1 MKLVDVCAF
10 YAPKGGGVRTYVDRK
25 LKAGAAMGHEVV
37 VIAPG
42 EENRVEERGPNARIV
57 WLKSTVFPL
66 DFNYRYF
73 SDVAALYQALDREA
87 PDMVEASSPWR
98 SASLVGEWPGI
109 APRALIMHADPL
121 SAYAYRWFDGVAPRP
136 VIDKAFDRYWRH
148 LRRLDTQF
156 DMIVSASQGL
166 SDRLTN
172 GGLAGVV
179 TNPMGVDPGVFSPG
193 MRDARLRK
201 GLLELCELPEDA
213 TLLIGVGRFAPEKRW
228 PMLVDAV
235 TAAGTRRPVGMVL
248 AGQGRDL
255 KAIEKRIAG
264 NPHIRILEPITV
276 RAELARVMASA
287 DALVHGCEAETFCM
301 VAAEARASGLP
312 LIAPDEGGAADQARA
327 QARMEGTGWIYESAN
342 AAAAAETIVEYC
354 IARESGIDGPRAVI
368 PAPRVMDD
376 HFAELFA
383 SYERLVRDARRQIGP
398 RRAA

>member
-42 EENRVEERGPNARIV
+42 EEDRIEERGPRARIV

-73 SDVAALYQALDREA
+73 NDVPALYAALDREA

-98 SASLVGEWPGI
+98 SASIVGAWPGT

-121 SAYAYRWFDGVAPRP
+121 SAYAYRWFDGIAPRP

-148 LRRLDTQF
+148 LRGLDTQF
-156 DMIVSASQGL
+156 DMIVSASPGL
-166 SDRLTN
+166 SQRMTA
-172 GGLAGVV
+172 GGLKGVV
-179 TNPMGVDPGVFSPG
+179 TNPMGVDPGVFSPAS
-193 MRDARLRK
+193 RDPALRK
-201 GLLELCELPEDA
+201 GLLALCELPEEA
-213 TLLIGVGRFAPEKRW
+213 TLLMGVGRFAPEKRW

-235 TAAGTRRPVGMVL
+235 AAAGTHRPVGLVL
-248 AGQGRDL
+248 AGQGRDH
-255 KAIEKRIAG
+255 KTIERRIAG
-264 NPHIRILEPITV
+264 NPHIRILAPITD
-276 RAELARVMASA
+276 RKELARVMASA

-301 VAAEARASGLP
+301 VAAEACASGLP

-327 QARMEGTGWIYESAN
+327 AGGWIYGAAN
-342 AAAAAETIVEYC
+342 AAHAAETIVEYA
-354 IARESGIDGPRAVI
+354 IAREGGHDGPRAAI
-368 PAPRVMDD
+368 APPRTMDD
-376 HFAELFA
+376 HFTELFA
-383 SYERLVRDARRQIGP
+383 TYARLIRPR